1 MTTGD
6 FSLVGFS
13 SDEALVNAP
22 NGSFTMNSGKAFD
35 YDASDGNPVLVSKT
49 LADANN
55 LKVGSTFKLAN
66 ISDSKKTY
74 TFTVAGIYS
83 NTQESNMPMGGP
95 MARMTPPTQSICPP
109 PHSARSVS
117 TARKP

>member
-1 MTTGD
+1 MMLPTE
-6 FSLVGFS
+6 S
-13 SDEALVNAP
+13 
-22 NGSFTMNSGKAFD
+22 
-35 YDASDGNPVLVSKT
+35 PVLVSKT

-83 NTQESNMPMGGP
+83 EHAGIEHADG
-95 MARMTPPTQSICPP
+95 R
-109 PHSARSVS
+109 PHGVERE
-117 TARKP
+117 